1 MSKNITIIDSQYK
14 EWIADLSKRYRKSQV
29 KAAVKVN
36 TEMLRFYWSLGRDI
50 VALKAEARW
59 GDKFMK
65 NLSAD
70 LKNMM
75 PDATCFSETNIKYMR
90 YFYEMFPDAVL
101 IRPQLV
107 DKTDESTIGLAEAE
121 TDFVICPQLVDEL
134 ADNLVKSLGVDIFA
148 IPWGHYR
155 YLIDKYKN
163 EPQKALFFVRKT
175 IQEGWSRDML
185 LNFISTNLYER
196 EGKALTNF
204 TNTLPEPM
212 SDLASE
218 ITKDPYN
225 FAFAGIRGKYNER
238 LLKDA
243 LLKNITDFLLELGTG
258 FSYVGKEYRL
268 QIGETENFIDLLF
281 FHIPLNCY
289 VVIEVKIDKFTPG
302 DLGQLGTYVVAC
314 NHILKQPH
322 HNPTIGLLVCKS
334 KDNLLAQYA
343 LESSNQ
349 PIGISEFEL
358 EKLYPTK
365 VEGMIPTIEELED
378 KLNDRLSSEEK
389 RTRLK
394 MTNSNT
400 E

>member
-1 MSKNITIIDSQYK
+1 MGKSITIMDKEYK
-14 EWIADLSKRYRKSQV
+14 DWILDLSQRYRCSQI

-36 TEMLRFYWSLGRDI
+36 MEKLLFNWQLGRDI
-50 VALKAEARW
+50 VEMHVEERW
-59 GDKFMK
+59 GEKVITQLSKDLRLALPGVEGLSRSNIYYCK
-65 NLSAD
+65 NFYLLYSQD
-70 LKNMM
+70 
-75 PDATCFSETNIKYMR
+75 SEIVQQVIGQLEGKTNASTSEI
-90 YFYEMFPDAVL
+90 VH
-101 IRPQLV
+101 QL
-107 DKTDESTIGLAEAE
+107 EGQ
-121 TDFVICPQLVDEL
+121 F
-134 ADNLVKSLGVDIFA
+134 ADNTFVQQVVGLFQ
-148 IPWGHYR
+148 IPWGHHCTI
-155 YLIDKYKN
+155 IDKVKGDRK
-163 EPQKALFFVRKT
+163 KALFFVRKT
-175 IQEGWSRDML
+175 IEEGWSRGVLETWIATD
-185 LNFISTNLYER
+185 LYNR
-196 EGKALTNF
+196 EGKAITNF
-204 TNTLPEPM
+204 HNTLPEPM

-314 NHILKQPH
+314 NHILKQSH

-378 KLNDRLSSEEK
+378 KLNGRLSSEEK
-389 RTRLK
+389 ENPSEDDK
-394 MTNSNT
+394 Q
-400 E
+400 

>member
-1 MSKNITIIDSQYK
+1 MGKSITILDKEYK
-14 EWIADLSKRYRKSQV
+14 DWILDLSQRYRRSQI

-36 TEMLRFYWSLGRDI
+36 VEKLLFNWQLGRDI
-50 VALKAEARW
+50 VEMHIEERW
-59 GDKFMK
+59 GEKVVTQ
-65 NLSAD
+65 LSKD
-70 LKNMM
+70 LRLAL
-75 PDATCFSETNIKYMR
+75 PGVEGLSRTNIYYCKK
-90 YFYEMFPDAVL
+90 FYLLYNQENEFFH
-101 IRPQLV
+101 QLGGEL
-107 DKTDESTIGLAEAE
+107 DNHKE
-121 TDFVICPQLVDEL
+121 TDASEIVHQVAGQFENNMSFQQL
-134 ADNLVKSLGVDIFA
+134 AGIFQ
-148 IPWGHYR
+148 IPWRHHCV
-155 YLIDKYKN
+155 IMDKVEGDRK
-163 EPQKALFFVRKT
+163 KALFFVRKT
-175 IQEGWSRDML
+175 IEEGWSRSVLETWITTD
-185 LNFISTNLYER
+185 LYNR
-196 EGKALTNF
+196 EGKAITNF
-204 TNTLPEPM
+204 HNTLPELM

-358 EKLYPTK
+358 EKLYPAK

-389 RTRLK
+389 EIPSDNDK
-394 MTNSNT
+394 
-400 E
+400 

>member
-1 MSKNITIIDSQYK
+1 MGKSITIMDKEYK
-14 EWIADLSKRYRKSQV
+14 DWILDLSQRYRRSQI

-36 TEMLRFYWSLGRDI
+36 MEKLLFNWQLGRDI
-50 VALKAEARW
+50 VEMHVEERW
-59 GDKFMK
+59 GEKVITQLSRDLRLALPGVEGLSRSNIYYCK
-65 NLSAD
+65 NFYLLYSQD
-70 LKNMM
+70 
-75 PDATCFSETNIKYMR
+75 SEIVQQVIGQLEGKTNASTSEI
-90 YFYEMFPDAVL
+90 VH
-101 IRPQLV
+101 QL
-107 DKTDESTIGLAEAE
+107 EGQ
-121 TDFVICPQLVDEL
+121 F
-134 ADNLVKSLGVDIFA
+134 ADNIFVQQVVGLFQ
-148 IPWGHYR
+148 IPWGHHCTI
-155 YLIDKYKN
+155 IDKVKGDRK
-163 EPQKALFFVRKT
+163 KALFFVRKT
-175 IQEGWSRDML
+175 IEEGWSRGVLETWIATD
-185 LNFISTNLYER
+185 LYNR
-196 EGKALTNF
+196 EGKAITNF
-204 TNTLPEPM
+204 HNTLPEPM

-314 NHILKQPH
+314 NHILKQSH

-389 RTRLK
+389 ENPSEDDK
-394 MTNSNT
+394 Q
-400 E
+400 

>member
-1 MSKNITIIDSQYK
+1 MGKSITIMDKEYK
-14 EWIADLSKRYRKSQV
+14 DWILDLSQRYRRSQI

-36 TEMLRFYWSLGRDI
+36 MEKLLFNWQLGRDI
-50 VALKAEARW
+50 VEMHVEERW
-59 GDKFMK
+59 GEKVITQLSKDLRLALPGVEGLSRSNIYYCK
-65 NLSAD
+65 NFYLLYSQD
-70 LKNMM
+70 
-75 PDATCFSETNIKYMR
+75 SEIVQQVIGQLEGKTNASTSEI
-90 YFYEMFPDAVL
+90 VH
-101 IRPQLV
+101 QL
-107 DKTDESTIGLAEAE
+107 EGQ
-121 TDFVICPQLVDEL
+121 F
-134 ADNLVKSLGVDIFA
+134 ADNIFVQQVVGLFQ
-148 IPWGHYR
+148 IPWGHHCTI
-155 YLIDKYKN
+155 IDKVKGDHK
-163 EPQKALFFVRKT
+163 KALFFVRKT
-175 IQEGWSRDML
+175 IEEGWSRGVLETWIATD
-185 LNFISTNLYER
+185 LYNR
-196 EGKALTNF
+196 EGKAITNF
-204 TNTLPEPM
+204 HNTLPEPM

-314 NHILKQPH
+314 NHILKQSH

-389 RTRLK
+389 ENPSEDDK
-394 MTNSNT
+394 Q
-400 E
+400 

>member
-1 MSKNITIIDSQYK
+1 MGKSITIMDKEYK
-14 EWIADLSKRYRKSQV
+14 DWILDLSQRYRRSQI

-36 TEMLRFYWSLGRDI
+36 MEKLLFNWQLGRDI
-50 VALKAEARW
+50 VEMHVEERW
-59 GDKFMK
+59 GEKVITRLSKDLRLALPGVDGLSRSNIYYCK
-65 NLSAD
+65 NFYLLYSKD
-70 LKNMM
+70 
-75 PDATCFSETNIKYMR
+75 SEFVQQVIGQLEGKTNASTSEI
-90 YFYEMFPDAVL
+90 VH
-101 IRPQLV
+101 QL
-107 DKTDESTIGLAEAE
+107 EGQ
-121 TDFVICPQLVDEL
+121 F
-134 ADNLVKSLGVDIFA
+134 ADNIFVQQVVGLFQ
-148 IPWGHYR
+148 IPWGHHCTI
-155 YLIDKYKN
+155 IDKVKGDRK
-163 EPQKALFFVRKT
+163 KALFFVRKT
-175 IQEGWSRDML
+175 IEEGWSRGVLETWIATD
-185 LNFISTNLYER
+185 LYNR
-196 EGKALTNF
+196 EGKAITNF
-204 TNTLPEPM
+204 HNTLPEPM

-314 NHILKQPH
+314 NHILKQSH

-389 RTRLK
+389 ESPSDDDK
-394 MTNSNT
+394 Q
-400 E
+400 

>member
-1 MSKNITIIDSQYK
+1 MGKSITIMDKEYK
-14 EWIADLSKRYRKSQV
+14 DWILDLSQRYRRSQI

-36 TEMLRFYWSLGRDI
+36 MEKLLFNWQLGRDI
-50 VALKAEARW
+50 VEMHVEERW
-59 GDKFMK
+59 GEKVITQ
-65 NLSAD
+65 LSRD
-70 LKNMM
+70 L
-75 PDATCFSETNIKYMR
+75 R
-90 YFYEMFPDAVL
+90 
-101 IRPQLV
+101 
-107 DKTDESTIGLAEAE
+107 LAL
-121 TDFVICPQLVDEL
+121 P
-134 ADNLVKSLGVDIFA
+134 GVDGLSRSNIYYCKNFYLLYSQDSEIVQQVIGQLEGKTNASTSEIVHQLEGQFTDNIFVQQVVGLFQ
-148 IPWGHYR
+148 IPWGHHCTI
-155 YLIDKYKN
+155 IDKVKGDRK
-163 EPQKALFFVRKT
+163 KALFFVRKT
-175 IQEGWSRDML
+175 IEEGWSRGVLETWITTD
-185 LNFISTNLYER
+185 LYNR
-196 EGKALTNF
+196 EGKAITNF
-204 TNTLPEPM
+204 HNTLPEPM

-389 RTRLK
+389 ENPSEDDK
-394 MTNSNT
+394 Q
-400 E
+400 

>member
-1 MSKNITIIDSQYK
+1 MGKSITIMDKEYK
-14 EWIADLSKRYRKSQV
+14 DWILDLSRRYRRSQI

-36 TEMLRFYWSLGRDI
+36 MEKLLFNWQLGRDI
-50 VALKAEARW
+50 VEMHVEERW
-59 GDKFMK
+59 GEKVITQLSRDLRLALPGVEGLSRSNIYYCK
-65 NLSAD
+65 NFYLLYSQD
-70 LKNMM
+70 
-75 PDATCFSETNIKYMR
+75 SEIVQQVIGQLEGKTNSSTSEI
-90 YFYEMFPDAVL
+90 VH
-101 IRPQLV
+101 QL
-107 DKTDESTIGLAEAE
+107 EGQ
-121 TDFVICPQLVDEL
+121 F
-134 ADNLVKSLGVDIFA
+134 ADNIFVQQVVGLFQ
-148 IPWGHYR
+148 IPWGHHCTI
-155 YLIDKYKN
+155 IDKVKGDRK
-163 EPQKALFFVRKT
+163 KALFFVRKT
-175 IQEGWSRDML
+175 IEEGWSRGVLETWITTD
-185 LNFISTNLYER
+185 LYNR
-196 EGKALTNF
+196 EGKAITNF
-204 TNTLPEPM
+204 HNTLPEPM

-314 NHILKQPH
+314 NHILKQSH

-389 RTRLK
+389 ENPSEDDK
-394 MTNSNT
+394 Q
-400 E
+400 

>member
-1 MSKNITIIDSQYK
+1 MSKNITIIDRQYK
-14 EWIADLSKRYRKSQV
+14 DWIADLSKRYRQSQV

-36 TEMLRFYWSLGRDI
+36 KEMLRFYWSLGRDI

-70 LKNMM
+70 LKDMM
-75 PDATCFSETNIKYMR
+75 PEATCFSETNILYMKN
-90 YFYEMFPDAVL
+90 FYLLFPCTDKFT
-101 IRPQLV
+101 PQLV
-107 DKTDESTIGLAEAE
+107 EQLDKAEKLI
-121 TDFVICPQLVDEL
+121 TPQLVDEL
-134 ADNLVKSLGVDIFA
+134 ADSLVKSLGVDIFA

-196 EGKALTNF
+196 EGKALNNF
-204 TNTLPEPM
+204 TSTLPEPM
-212 SDLASE
+212 SDLANE

-225 FAFAGIRGKYNER
+225 FAFAGITGKYNEKQ
-238 LLKDA
+238 LKKA
-243 LLKNITDFLLELGTG
+243 LLKNITEFLLELGTG
-258 FSYVGKEYRL
+258 FSYVGNEYRL
-268 QIGETENFIDLLF
+268 PIGTKEKFVDLLF

-289 VVIEVKIDKFTPG
+289 VVIEVKTGEFDFPDT
-302 DLGQLGTYVVAC
+302 GQLTGYVVAC

-322 HNPTIGLLVCKS
+322 HNPTIGILVCKS
-334 KDNLLAQYA
+334 KDNLLAQYS
-343 LESSNQ
+343 LEGCNQ
-349 PIGISEFEL
+349 PIGISEYEL

-365 VEGMIPTIEELED
+365 VEGMIPTIEEIES
-378 KLNDRLSSEEK
+378 KLTDRLVADSE
-389 RTRLK
+389 
-394 MTNSNT
+394 NSKEENNI
-400 E
+400 

>member
-1 MSKNITIIDSQYK
+1 MGKSITIMDKEYK
-14 EWIADLSKRYRKSQV
+14 DWILDLSQRYRRSQI

-36 TEMLRFYWSLGRDI
+36 MEKLLFNWQLGRDI
-50 VALKAEARW
+50 VEMHVEERW
-59 GDKFMK
+59 GEKVITQLSKDLRLALPGVEGLSRSNIYYCK
-65 NLSAD
+65 NFYLLYSQD
-70 LKNMM
+70 
-75 PDATCFSETNIKYMR
+75 SEIVQQVIGQLEGKTNASTSEI
-90 YFYEMFPDAVL
+90 VH
-101 IRPQLV
+101 QL
-107 DKTDESTIGLAEAE
+107 EGQ
-121 TDFVICPQLVDEL
+121 F
-134 ADNLVKSLGVDIFA
+134 ADNIFVQQVVGLFQ
-148 IPWGHYR
+148 IPWGHHCTI
-155 YLIDKYKN
+155 IDKVKGDRK
-163 EPQKALFFVRKT
+163 KALFFVRKT
-175 IQEGWSRDML
+175 IEEGWSRGVLETWIATD
-185 LNFISTNLYER
+185 LYNR
-196 EGKALTNF
+196 EGKAITNF
-204 TNTLPEPM
+204 HNTLPEPM

-314 NHILKQPH
+314 NHILKQSH

-389 RTRLK
+389 ENPSEDDK
-394 MTNSNT
+394 Q
-400 E
+400 